1 MNLLASRPLN
11 RYDDEANNAA
21 YMENEPFHVLP
32 PERSTAGNS
41 SESDSSTYGSRRTAG
56 DGSGKRDVLSMQ
68 HVMNMTESLQKEQE
82 DREAREKV
90 DKVSD
95 AERMRQVRNVQW
107 EAVRKRMSQR
117 AMSLHSVRAYDSE
130 DDEEEVELKSVHTAL
145 SALVPSLTE
154 ERATRRGGFQAAET
168 MPERFCHFVY
178 NWLMYFVYAF
188 SASALP
194 GMDVN
199 KGADSREYFDRRVR

>member
-1 MNLLASRPLN
+1 MSFLASRRRN
-11 RYDDEANNAA
+11 RYDDEASNAA
-21 YMENEPFHVLP
+21 YMDNEPFHVLP
-32 PERSTAGNS
+32 PERSATGNS
-41 SESDSSTYGSRRTAG
+41 SQSDSSTYGSHRTAG
-56 DGSGKRDVLSMQ
+56 DGSGKCDMLSMQ

-90 DKVSD
+90 DKASE
-95 AERMRQVRNVQW
+95 AERMRQVRNAQW
-107 EAVRKRMSQR
+107 EAVKKRMSQR
-117 AMSLHSVRAYDSE
+117 AIPLHTVRAYDSE

-154 ERATRRGGFQAAET
+154 ERATRCGGFQAAET

-194 GMDVN
+194 GMDAS
-199 KGADSREYFDRRVR
+199 KGADSREYFDRCVR